1 LEYKVQISDRDG
13 QSFRVRL
20 EIPFISTTTNPNNS
34 SFRVLDSGYIRYSSG
49 GCNAAKDSGPNP
61 TDIQFVVF
69 KSSGLCLN
77 AMFDWAGFVNSS
89 GDGKLSPSWATGAKA
104 GPINWVLLED
114 ED

>member
-1 LEYKVQISDRDG
+1 MEYKVELSDSGG

-20 EIPFISTTTNPNNS
+20 EIPFISTTTNPKNS

-49 GCNAAKDSGPNP
+49 GCNAAKKGGPNP

-69 KSSGLCLN
+69 DRSGLWLN

-89 GDGKLSPSWATGAKA
+89 GGGKLTPSWATGAKA
-104 GPINWVLLED
+104 GPIQWVLLD